1 MTQDHSGRWT
11 KSALISAATAA
22 WLIYDM
28 STATEVPRQAVAIM
42 QYFLLAL
49 ALIGLGG
56 SLVMFMSSR

>member
-1 MTQDHSGRWT
+1 MNEDGSGKWA

-28 STATEVPRQAVAIM
+28 ATATEMPRQAVAAL
-42 QYFLLAL
+42 QYFLLAC

-56 SLVMFMSSR
+56 SVVKYTTSK